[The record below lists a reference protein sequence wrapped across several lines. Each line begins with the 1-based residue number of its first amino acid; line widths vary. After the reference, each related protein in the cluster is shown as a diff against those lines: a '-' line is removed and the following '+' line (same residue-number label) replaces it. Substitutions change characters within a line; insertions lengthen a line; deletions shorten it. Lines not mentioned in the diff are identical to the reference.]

1 MISNLTTFAA
11 MFMRNETFQDS
22 LQPVV
27 TANAATDSISLIDS
41 STSAS
46 SNIQAIKPAVKEKVE
61 EPEILPNFFY
71 TSFTKELR
79 PRLRKTDAE
88 GWVLPLLLCAFFLA
102 AIVNTLFPK
111 TIRNILM
118 NFLKRDTFRKIREED
133 NLLYRRT
140 LALML
145 LIFLIVSPVFIYQ
158 VAGYFDLSTAF
169 LPFMPAYWQLFLIGA
184 GILGFKLFTIQLL
197 GYFFN
202 CTVEAGQYIAGI
214 IMMNC
219 FLGVLFIPISLGIKI
234 SASEIS
240 GYLLMAGLGLFG
252 LFYLIS
258 LMIGISAG
266 IRSEALSKFHLILYF
281 CTLEILPVF
290 LIIKTVRN
298 IL

>member
-1 MISNLTTFAA
+1 
-11 MFMRNETFQDS
+11 MRNETFQDS
-22 LQPVV
+22 LQPAVS
-27 TANAATDSISLIDS
+27 ANVSTDSIVLFDS
-41 STSAS
+41 SASAS
-46 SNIQAIKPAVKEKVE
+46 ANIQTAKPQAEAKVE
-61 EPEILPNFFY
+61 EPEILPNFF
-71 TSFTKELR
+71 FTTYSKDFR
-79 PRLRKTDAE
+79 PRLRQTDAE
-88 GWVLPLLLCAFFLA
+88 GWILPLLLVAFFLA

-118 NFLKRDTFRKIREED
+118 NFLKRDAFRKIREED

-145 LIFLIVSPVFIYQ
+145 LIFLVVSPVFIYQ
-158 VAGYFDLSTAF
+158 VAGHFNLSTAF

-184 GILGFKLFTIQLL
+184 GILGLKLFTIQVL
-197 GYFFN
+197 GYLFN
-202 CTVEAGQYIAGI
+202 CTVEAGQYITGI
-214 IMMNC
+214 ILMNC
-219 FLGVLFIPISLGIKI
+219 FLGVLFIPVSLGIKI
-234 SASEIS
+234 STAEIS
-240 GYLLMAGLGLFG
+240 GYLLMGGIGLFG

-258 LMIGISAG
+258 LLIGIGAG

>member
-1 MISNLTTFAA
+1 
-11 MFMRNETFQDS
+11 MRNETFQDS

-27 TANAATDSISLIDS
+27 TANTSTDSIVLIDS
-41 STSAS
+41 SAAAS
-46 SNIQAIKPAVKEKVE
+46 SNIQVIKPAVKEKVE
-61 EPEILPNFFY
+61 EQEILPNFFY

-118 NFLKRDTFRKIREED
+118 NFLKRDAFRKIREED

>member
-1 MISNLTTFAA
+1 
-11 MFMRNETFQDS
+11 MFTRNETFQDS

-27 TANAATDSISLIDS
+27 STNVSTDSIVLFDS
-41 STSAS
+41 TAAAS
-46 SNIQAIKPAVKEKVE
+46 VNTQASKPKVEAKVE
-61 EPEILPNFFY
+61 EPEILPNFFFTTY
-71 TSFTKELR
+71 TKDFR
-79 PRLRKTDAE
+79 PRLRKADAE
-88 GWVLPLLLCAFFLA
+88 AWILPLLLAAFFLA

-118 NFLKRDTFRKIREED
+118 NFLKRDAFRKIREED
-133 NLLYRRT
+133 NQLYRRT

-145 LIFLIVSPVFIYQ
+145 LIFLVVSPVFIYQ
-158 VAGYFDLSTAF
+158 VAGYFKLSTAF

-184 GILGFKLFTIQLL
+184 GILGFKLFTIQVL
-197 GYFFN
+197 GYLFN
-202 CTVEAGQYIAGI
+202 CTVEAGQYITGI
-214 IMMNC
+214 ILMNC
-219 FLGVLFIPISLGIKI
+219 FLGVLFIPVSLGIKI
-234 SASEIS
+234 SAAEIS
-240 GYLLMAGLGLFG
+240 GYLLMGGIGLFG

-258 LMIGISAG
+258 LLIGIGAG